1 MSELTEAFRRLK
13 KRDVDTFPAVVVSV
27 DKDKGTCVVEADG
40 LKLLDVQLSA
50 ILDGNN
56 QKFYLFP
63 KVESSVLISPIN
75 EDINRLYVEAY
86 SEIESLDL
94 NIEQVQFQVDKEG
107 FLFQK
112 ENETLKRLMSD
123 LIAAIKG
130 MSFTLTTPD
139 TINGATTLL
148 NNTAQ
153 FEAVENRFNQFLKG
167 N

>member
-1 MSELTEAFRRLK
+1 MDELTEAFRRLK
-13 KRDVDTFPAVVVSV
+13 KRDVDTFPAIVVAVN
-27 DKDKGTCVVEADG
+27 KDKGTCVVEADG
-40 LKLLDVQLSA
+40 LQLLDVQLSS

-63 KVESSVLISPIN
+63 KQESSVLVSPIN
-75 EDINRLYVEAY
+75 EDLNRLYVESY

-94 NIEQVQFQVDKEG
+94 NIEQVRFQVDKDG
-107 FLFQK
+107 FLLKK
-112 ENETLKRLMSD
+112 ENETLRKLMSD
-123 LIAAIKG
+123 LIAAIKA